1 MPLVDLVGQGDGAA
15 TGAAAVQLN
24 LALSGQGDAAAT
36 GAAGIALNL
45 TLVGESDGAAAGPSV
60 LGVALD
66 LRNNPAA
73 GHLLIAL
80 AGGTSSANA
89 TLTQPSP
96 LGGDVAL
103 KASAH
108 GGAQAEAQLSA
119 AVALTGRSGG
129 SSVTPSSLLTGVVT
143 LAARAAG
150 ESSNRARAIRNRL
163 FSVQAGGQASGNAGL
178 TF

>member
-15 TGAAAVQLN
+15 TGTAAVQLD

-45 TLVGESDGAAAGPSV
+45 TLVGQGDGEAAGPSV

-66 LRNNPAA
+66 LRNNPPA

-80 AGGTSSANA
+80 ARGTSSATA
-89 TLTQPSP
+89 TLTEPLP

-119 AVALTGRSGG
+119 GVALTGYSDG
-129 SSVTPSSLLTGVVT
+129 SSVTPSSVVTGVVT
-143 LAARAAG
+143 LAASAAG
-150 ESSNRARAIRNRL
+150 ESSNRAQAIRNRL

-178 TF
+178 TV